1 VIELACSLSV
11 VAVSL
16 EKWAAQREQEGW
28 HALFASDHLCTDVGA
43 APHMWVVLGAM
54 GASTTSARI
63 GSAFHNNLLR
73 HPVEFAQGALTM
85 QRITDGRFEAGL
97 GAGWSE
103 SELVCTGRALPPP
116 GIRAA
121 MLIEAVQIARMLF
134 DDGRCDFDGTHYSV
148 HLEEIERPSVGPP
161 PLVVAAGGRRIIE
174 SVLPLVDRLELK
186 VASAAT
192 RGGRLDLQALGAI
205 TREDVAEKVSLVR
218 SLRADIPI
226 GLHVLCR
233 AGSDERTRRIAATFP
248 PDSLVRRFYG
258 PPEEVASM
266 ILSLEEL
273 GVELVHVTPGDQQS
287 YLNLAPLLL
296 DPREVGHD
304 RAPGS

>member
-1 VIELACSLSV
+1 MIELACSLSEV
-11 VAVSL
+11 DVDPMR
-16 EKWAAQREQEGW
+16 WAAQRELEGW
-28 HALFASDHLCTDVGA
+28 QALFASDHLWTDVGA

-103 SELVCTGRALPPP
+103 SELVCTGRALPPA

-161 PLVVAAGGRRIIE
+161 PLVVAAGGERIIK
-174 SVLPLVDRLELK
+174 SVLPFVDRLELK
-186 VASAAT
+186 VVSAAT
-192 RGGRLDLQALGAI
+192 RGGRLDLKALGAI
-205 TREDVAEKVSLVR
+205 TYTDVAEKISFVR
-218 SLRADIPI
+218 SIRADIPI

-233 AGSDERTRRIAATFP
+233 AGTDERTRRIAAAFP
-248 PDSLVRRFYG
+248 PDSLMRRFYG

-273 GVELVHVTPGDQQS
+273 GVGRVHITPGDQQS
-287 YLNLAPLLL
+287 YLNLTPLLL
-296 DPREVGHD
+296 GRRVT
-304 RAPGS
+304 